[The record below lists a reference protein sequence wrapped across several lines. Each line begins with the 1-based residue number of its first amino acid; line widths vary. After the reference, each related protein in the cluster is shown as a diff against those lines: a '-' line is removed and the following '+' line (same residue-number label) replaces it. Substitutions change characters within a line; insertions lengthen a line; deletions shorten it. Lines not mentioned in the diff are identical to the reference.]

1 MQRRSAV
8 KYLFVI
14 AAGSAIL
21 PSCLHRSEK
30 PSIAL
35 RHLDITEEQE
45 KTLQQIAGTIIPS
58 GTGPGAKDTYA
69 HLFVLRMVD
78 DCYEPQRQKNFVIG
92 LNQVDKL
99 ARDKYGFSFVKCE
112 DSQRNEIVKQLEEKN
127 APKEAIEFYK
137 MMKQLTIKG
146 YLTSKPVLGEIFRYE
161 LVPGRYNG
169 FFPVTK
175 ISQSA

>member
-21 PSCLHRSEK
+21 PSCLHKAEK

-35 RHLDITEEQE
+35 RHLHITQEQE
-45 KTLQQIAGTIIPS
+45 KTLREIAGTIIPS
-58 GTGPGAKDTYA
+58 GTAPGAKDTYA

-78 DCYEPQRQKNFVIG
+78 DCYDAQRQQSFLTG
-92 LNQVDKL
+92 LRQVDKL
-99 ARDKYGFSFVKCE
+99 ARHGYGSSFTKCD
-112 DSQRNEIVKQLEEKN
+112 DSQRNQIMKQLEEKN

-137 MMKQLTIKG
+137 MMKELTIKG

-175 ISQSA
+175 ISQPA

>member
-14 AAGSAIL
+14 AAGSVIL